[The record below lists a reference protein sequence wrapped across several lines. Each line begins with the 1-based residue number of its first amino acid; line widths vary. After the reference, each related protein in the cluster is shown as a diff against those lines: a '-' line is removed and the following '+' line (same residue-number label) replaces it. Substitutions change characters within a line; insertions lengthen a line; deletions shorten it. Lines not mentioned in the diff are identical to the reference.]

1 MTKIPAFVFLCFL
14 SLTGF
19 CQTDTI
25 FSRSGKIVC
34 KVLKIKVD
42 SIIYVTTA
50 SEKHQSIFK
59 KEVDK
64 IIYKNGKTVSIKNER
79 SVQQIE
85 GISNFEDVV
94 ITMNESE
101 IKSYRK
107 IRDVEAK
114 YTFSSDP
121 KQADKNLDKSLR
133 VLKIQAA
140 MQGANIIYLPDYVTQ
155 ITDTTNKQ
163 LTGVAYC
170 SALPSVEL
178 FEKLTENK
186 NNFKSTD
193 QWYMYAG
200 KTDVYQLVYNG
211 TFRIDEI
218 YTENDIITITGELK
232 SFPKVTSFRLISLT
246 TKAFMLYFEV
256 GTIAYNVRVNL

>member
-1 MTKIPAFVFLCFL
+1 MTRIPALVFLCFF
-14 SLTGF
+14 SLTVF

-25 FSRSGKIVC
+25 FSKSGKIAC

-42 SIIYVTTA
+42 SIIYLKA
-50 SEKHQSIFK
+50 PSEQHQLISK

-64 IIYKNGKTVSIKNER
+64 IIYKNGKSISIKNER
-79 SVQQIE
+79 NVIQVE

-94 ITMNESE
+94 ITKEE
-101 IKSYRK
+101 AEVKTYRK
-107 IRDVEAK
+107 IIDVQTK
-114 YTFSSDP
+114 YTVSRDP
-121 KQADKNLDKSLR
+121 KQAEKNLDRSLR

-140 MQGANIIYLPDYVTQ
+140 MQGANIIYIPDYITQ
-155 ITDTTNKQ
+155 ITDTSNTQ
-163 LTGVAYC
+163 LTGIAYC

-178 FEKLTENK
+178 FEKLTEDK

-193 QWYMYAG
+193 QWYMHAG

-218 YTENDIITITGELK
+218 YTENDIITIKGELK
-232 SFPKVTSFRLISLT
+232 SFPKVSTFRLISVT
-246 TKAFMLYFEV
+246 NKSFMLYFEMAA
-256 GTIAYNVRVNL
+256 IAYNVRVNL